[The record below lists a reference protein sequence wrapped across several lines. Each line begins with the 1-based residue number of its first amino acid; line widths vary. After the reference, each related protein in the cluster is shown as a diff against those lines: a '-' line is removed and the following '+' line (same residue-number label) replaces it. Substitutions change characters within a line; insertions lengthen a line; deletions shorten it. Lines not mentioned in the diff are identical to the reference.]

1 MRQDA
6 SAFQPPADCLSS
18 PIMTLRL
25 ALLVALLGASAC
37 SSTENTP
44 AAGDAASE
52 AASEAAV
59 DSGAVDAPVAET
71 GDPRTCV
78 VKRAAKTADCA
89 EDCDARLFLPGGDA
103 FCTLM
108 CSTNADCA
116 KYGADL
122 VCSSG
127 TGTCMPKCTADS
139 SCTTAGF
146 KRCDADA
153 GACDT
158 I

>member
-1 MRQDA
+1 M
-6 SAFQPPADCLSS
+6 
-18 PIMTLRL
+18 MLRL
-25 ALLVALLGASAC
+25 GFSLTLVLGACAC
-37 SSTENTP
+37 SSSEGSSSGG
-44 AAGDAASE
+44 ADAASDTASADTGAADAGAPE
-52 AASEAAV
+52 VASETA
-59 DSGAVDAPVAET
+59 ST
-71 GDPRTCV
+71 TCV
-78 VKRAAKTADCA
+78 VKRTAKTADCA

-108 CSTNADCA
+108 CAKDGDCT

-122 VCSSG
+122 GCSSG
-127 TGTCMPKCTADS
+127 TGTCMPRCTTDA
-139 SCTTAGF
+139 SCTGAGF